1 MDSFLI
7 GILVI
12 LIVLLILSA
21 FFSSSETSLM
31 ALNQIKLN
39 AAEKKGHKGATRV
52 NKLREKINEVLGVIL
67 IGNNLVNISAS
78 ALLTVLIIRRFGDEY
93 VWIGT
98 LILTLFIII
107 FAEIA
112 PKNFAAKKPEAVAYP
127 ASRPLEV
134 LTNILGWFSKILTNF
149 SNSLTG
155 TKSEEN
161 YFSKGLNREELRS
174 VLDED
179 TEEVDKD
186 EMNALKSLLEL
197 RDLSVEDILIPINE
211 VKSIKLME
219 DYVKNE
225 IESDILLPVYRNN
238 EEIIGFLDSANIDK
252 LSKDNDNI
260 EDFLIPPYFVPEST
274 QLFSQLK
281 KFQKNGSQ
289 AAMVVDEYGSI
300 TGMVFLEDLIEQI
313 VGRLKQEDDGDGIVM
328 NDDFSVLVEGS
339 MSVRELNKFMSW
351 KMPEGKA
358 KTLSGLIVE
367 HLDEIPKGDVCI
379 VLDSYKIET
388 TKIDKNI
395 IKQVKVSRV

>member
-1 MDSFLI
+1 
-7 GILVI
+7 
-12 LIVLLILSA
+12 
-21 FFSSSETSLM
+21 
-31 ALNQIKLN
+31 
-39 AAEKKGHKGATRV
+39 
-52 NKLREKINEVLGVIL
+52 
-67 IGNNLVNISAS
+67 
-78 ALLTVLIIRRFGDEY
+78 
-93 VWIGT
+93 
-98 LILTLFIII
+98 
-107 FAEIA
+107 
-112 PKNFAAKKPEAVAYP
+112 
-127 ASRPLEV
+127 
-134 LTNILGWFSKILTNF
+134 
-149 SNSLTG
+149 
-155 TKSEEN
+155 
-161 YFSKGLNREELRS
+161 
-174 VLDED
+174 
-179 TEEVDKD
+179 
-186 EMNALKSLLEL
+186 MNALKSLLEL

-313 VGRLKQEDDGDGIVM
+313 VGRLKQEDDGDGIVI

-351 KMPEGKA
+351 NMPEGKA

>member
-7 GILVI
+7 GILII

-21 FFSSSETSLM
+21 FFSSSETSLI

-39 AAEKKGHKGATRV
+39 AAEKKGDKGATRV

-112 PKNFAAKKPEAVAYP
+112 PKNFAAKKPEAIAYP

-351 KMPEGKA
+351 NMPEGKA

>member
-1 MDSFLI
+1 
-7 GILVI
+7 
-12 LIVLLILSA
+12 
-21 FFSSSETSLM
+21 
-31 ALNQIKLN
+31 
-39 AAEKKGHKGATRV
+39 
-52 NKLREKINEVLGVIL
+52 VIL

-78 ALLTVLIIRRFGDEY
+78 ALLTVLIIRRFGDQY

-351 KMPEGKA
+351 NMPEGKA